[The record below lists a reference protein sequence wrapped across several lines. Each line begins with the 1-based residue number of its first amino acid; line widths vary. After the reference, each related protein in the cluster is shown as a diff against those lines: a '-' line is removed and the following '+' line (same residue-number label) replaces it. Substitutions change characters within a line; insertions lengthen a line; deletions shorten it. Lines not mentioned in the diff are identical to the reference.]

1 MAKDSKVKK
10 EKVLPYEILF
20 ADEHHIVV
28 NKPAGIGCLP
38 DRRDIGRSSL
48 LELLQEEMGEVVI
61 VHRLDVLTSG
71 ICLVARHKEAM
82 RWLSMQFQERT
93 IQKEYIAVVS
103 SFVPFDD
110 LNVDRPV
117 GPILRKGATTVRRK
131 GKSSVTRFVKD
142 ASYKGFTRLKCFPS
156 TGRTHQIRIH
166 LADMGM
172 PIVGDEKY
180 GGTFPLLSQI
190 KRRYVKSTKDHRQE
204 ESPLIKRLALHA
216 KALTYIPF
224 GSEQAVTRQ
233 CDEAAD
239 IERFT
244 EKLERFA
251 RA

>member
-1 MAKDSKVKK
+1 MAQNNKVKK
-10 EKVLPYEILF
+10 EKALPYEVLF

-48 LELLQEEMGEVVI
+48 LELLQEEMGQVVM

-71 ICLVARHKEAM
+71 ICLVARHKDAM

-93 IQKEYIAVVS
+93 IKKEYLAVVS
-103 SFVPFDD
+103 SFVPFED
-110 LNVDRPV
+110 LKVDRPV

-131 GKSSVTRFVKD
+131 GKSSITRFVKET
-142 ASYKGFTRLKCFPS
+142 SYKGFTRLKCFPS

-180 GGTFPLLSQI
+180 GGTFPLLSHI

-204 ESPLIKRLALHA
+204 ESPLMKRLALHA
-216 KALTYIPF
+216 KALTYVPF
-224 GSEQAVTRQ
+224 GEDQAVTRQ
-233 CDEAAD
+233 CNEAAD

-244 EKLERFA
+244 AKLERFA
-251 RA
+251 RS